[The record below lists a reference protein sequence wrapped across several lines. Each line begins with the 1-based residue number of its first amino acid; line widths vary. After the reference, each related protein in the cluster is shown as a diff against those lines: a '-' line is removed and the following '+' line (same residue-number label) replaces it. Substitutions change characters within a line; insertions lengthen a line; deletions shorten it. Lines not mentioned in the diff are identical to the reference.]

1 MSQEQNYFIVE
12 KSVLPEIFLKVIQVK
27 KLLESKQSISIQE
40 AVAEV
45 GISRSAFYKYR
56 DSVYPFYEHTVGRT
70 VTMGISLSD
79 EAGLLSHILN
89 SVADKGANVLTINQ
103 MIPINGVA
111 YLTLAIETRDLQ
123 GTLGELIQS
132 IEQLKGVQSLKMIA
146 RQ

>member
-12 KSVLPEIFLKVIQVK
+12 KTVLPEIFLKVIQVK
-27 KLLESKQSISIQE
+27 KILESKQSTSIQE

-56 DSVYPFYEHTVGRT
+56 DSVHPFYEHTVGRT
-70 VTMGISLSD
+70 VTMGISLTD
-79 EAGLLSHILN
+79 QAGLLSLILN
-89 SVADKGANVLTINQ
+89 SIADRGANILTINQ

-111 YLTLAIETRDLQ
+111 YLTIAIETKDLQ
-123 GTLGELIQS
+123 GTLSDLVQA
-132 IEQLKGVQSLKMIA
+132 IEQLHGVQSLKLIA

>member
-12 KSVLPEIFLKVIQVK
+12 KSVLPEIFLKVIEVK
-27 KLLESKQSISIQE
+27 QILESKQSTSIQE

-56 DSVYPFYEHTVGRT
+56 DSVQPFYEHTVGRT
-70 VTMGISLSD
+70 VTMGITLTD
-79 EAGLLSHILN
+79 KAGLLSLILN
-89 SVADKGANVLTINQ
+89 GIADKGANVLTINQ

-111 YLTLAIETRDLQ
+111 YLTIAIETKDME
-123 GTLGELIQS
+123 GTLGELTQT
-132 IEQLKGVQSLKMIA
+132 IEQLQGVQALKMIA